1 MPCVKKIEFEESEV
15 DSMREVAVAGVGLT
29 KFGRYDGRKGR
40 PRKLYPELG
49 GEAIADALQYAGM
62 EWKDIEAVF
71 GGTYYGGLGGSHQCA
86 SRVGLTGIPIANVY
100 SGHSSEAAIRLAY
113 TRVALGDHDVV
124 LAVGAETLPPGL
136 LDNQSMP
143 AWMRMMGLD
152 VLPAEA
158 ACTAARYM
166 EDYGVT
172 VDDFALVSVMERKNA
187 GLNPKAMFQQEVTRE
202 EVLQS
207 RMIASPLNLLM
218 TCANADGGAAVIF
231 CSRDK
236 LKSKDRTV
244 TIASVVQTSATYGTA
259 PSGGSVSLSTKAENP
274 DCVELAA
281 GQTWE
286 ASGCGPDDMDVV
298 QIYDPFSPAFL
309 SNVEKC
315 GFCKGGEAPGLF
327 KKGHFERD
335 GKLPANT
342 DGGIMGRGHPT
353 GATGI
358 AQIAEIFYQLRGEAG
373 PRQVAGAKVGFAQG
387 GGPGPQAVLT
397 VLKR

>member
-1 MPCVKKIEFEESEV
+1 
-15 DSMREVAVAGVGLT
+15 MREVAVAGVGLT

-49 GEAIADALQYAGM
+49 GAAIADALKYAGM
-62 EWKDIEAVF
+62 EWKEIEAVF

-86 SRVGLTGIPIANVY
+86 ARVGLTGIPIANVY

-113 TRVALGDHDVV
+113 TRVALGVHDVV
-124 LAVGAETLPPGL
+124 LVVGAETLPAGL
-136 LDNQSMP
+136 LDNQAMP

-152 VLPAEA
+152 VLPAET
-158 ACTAARYM
+158 ACSAVRYM
-166 EDYGVT
+166 EDYGAT
-172 VDDFALVSVMERKNA
+172 VDDFAGVSVMERKNA
-187 GLNPKAMFQQEVTRE
+187 ALNPNAMFQQEVTRE
-202 EVLQS
+202 EVFRS
-207 RMIASPLNLLM
+207 RMIASPLSLLM
-218 TCANADGGAAVIF
+218 NCANADGGAAVIF
-231 CSRDK
+231 CSKEK
-236 LKSKDRTV
+236 LKSKEKAV

-259 PSGGSVSLSTKAENP
+259 PSGGSVSLSIKTKNL

-281 GQTWE
+281 EKTWE
-286 ASGCGPDDMDVV
+286 SSGYGPADMDVV
-298 QIYDPFSPAFL
+298 QVYDPFSPAFL
-309 SNVEKC
+309 WNVEKC
-315 GFCKGGEAPGLF
+315 GFCKGGEAPGLLRE
-327 KKGHFERD
+327 GYFERA
-335 GKLPANT
+335 GRLPANT

-387 GGPGPQAVLT
+387 GGPGPQAVVT